1 MSSDALL
8 AISRN
13 LAIMAVFAVVLQV
26 WLVSVFGRSAARR
39 QVKLRLASHDELDVL
54 PEEQESALVSGRLE
68 RTLVRA
74 GVQLTQ
80 AKVLLYTVIVLTLS
94 LGVAAIVGM
103 KAALITPVAVLVLVF
118 GYLRWRYQRRRR
130 EIYESLPGIVDNVI
144 RSIDAGRSLEQALVA
159 SFADAPDVYEA
170 LVFRLR
176 SAVDAGRDYTHLMDE
191 FADLYEAPP
200 LVFVAV
206 ALRTSSR
213 FGSSIRP
220 VLAQVSDSLRSQEQ
234 LRREFMAATAE
245 TRFTAAAFALFPPL
259 IGVGLISLNANFR
272 ETLLHTSAG
281 HKMLMMAGGLI
292 AVAVVVIVRMVQGV
306 GRD

>member
-1 MSSDALL
+1 MSSEALL

-13 LAIMAVFAVVLQV
+13 LAIMAVLAVALQ
-26 WLVSVFGRSAARR
+26 LGLMSVFGRSAARR
-39 QVKLRLASHDELDVL
+39 HVKLRLAAHDELDYV
-54 PEEQESALVSGRLE
+54 PEQQEAALASGRFE

-80 AKVLLYTVIVLTLS
+80 TKVLLYAVVIATIT
-94 LGVAAIVGM
+94 LGVAAVWGFSL
-103 KAALITPVAVLVLVF
+103 AALVPVLFLVLVAIVM
-118 GYLRWRYQRRRR
+118 RWRYQRRRR

-144 RSIDAGRSLEQALVA
+144 RSIDAGRSLEHALVD
-159 SFADAPDVYEA
+159 SFSDAPEVYEA
-170 LVFRLR
+170 LLFRLR

-191 FADLYEAPP
+191 FAELYETPP

-220 VLAQVSDSLRSQEQ
+220 VLSQVSDSLRSQEQ

-259 IGVGLISLNANFR
+259 IGVGLIALNENFR

-292 AVAVVVIVRMVQGV
+292 AVAVVVIIRMVQGV

>member
-1 MSSDALL
+1 MSSEALL

-13 LAIMAVFAVVLQV
+13 LAIMAILAVVLQV
-26 WLVSVFGRSAARR
+26 WLVAVFGRSAARR
-39 QVKLRLASHDELDVL
+39 QIKMRLAAHDELDFS
-54 PEEQESALVSGRLE
+54 PEEQDAALVSGRFE

-74 GVQLTQ
+74 GIQLTY
-80 AKVLLYTVIVLTLS
+80 AKVLFYMVIAVTLTL
-94 LGVAAIVGM
+94 GIAAVVGLM
-103 KAALITPVAVLVLVF
+103 AAMVTPVVMLALVF
-118 GYLRWRYQRRRR
+118 GFMRWRYQRRRR
-130 EIYESLPGIVDNVI
+130 EIYESLPSIVDNVI
-144 RSIDAGRSLEQALVA
+144 RSIDAGRSLEQSLVD
-159 SFADAPDVYEA
+159 SFADAPAVYEA

-220 VLAQVSDSLRSQEQ
+220 VLSQVSDSLRSQEQ

-259 IGVGLISLNANFR
+259 IGVALIALNANFR

-281 HKMLMMAGGLI
+281 HKMLMIAGGLI

>member
-39 QVKLRLASHDELDVL
+39 HVKLRLASHDELDVL

-103 KAALITPVAVLVLVF
+103 KAALITPVELGRASC
-118 GYLRWRYQRRRR
+118 R
-130 EIYESLPGIVDNVI
+130 E
-144 RSIDAGRSLEQALVA
+144 
-159 SFADAPDVYEA
+159 
-170 LVFRLR
+170 
-176 SAVDAGRDYTHLMDE
+176 
-191 FADLYEAPP
+191 
-200 LVFVAV
+200 
-206 ALRTSSR
+206 
-213 FGSSIRP
+213 
-220 VLAQVSDSLRSQEQ
+220 
-234 LRREFMAATAE
+234 
-245 TRFTAAAFALFPPL
+245 
-259 IGVGLISLNANFR
+259 
-272 ETLLHTSAG
+272 
-281 HKMLMMAGGLI
+281 
-292 AVAVVVIVRMVQGV
+292 MV
-306 GRD
+306 

>member
-1 MSSDALL
+1 M
-8 AISRN
+8 
-13 LAIMAVFAVVLQV
+13 
-26 WLVSVFGRSAARR
+26 
-39 QVKLRLASHDELDVL
+39 
-54 PEEQESALVSGRLE
+54 SGRFE

-74 GVQLTQ
+74 GIQLTY
-80 AKVLLYTVIVLTLS
+80 AKVLFYMVIAVTLTL
-94 LGVAAIVGM
+94 GIAAVVGLM
-103 KAALITPVAVLVLVF
+103 AAMVTPVVMLALVF
-118 GYLRWRYQRRRR
+118 GFMRWRYQRRRR
-130 EIYESLPGIVDNVI
+130 EIYESLPSIVDNVI
-144 RSIDAGRSLEQALVA
+144 RSIDAGRSLEQSLVD
-159 SFADAPDVYEA
+159 SFADAPAVYEA

-220 VLAQVSDSLRSQEQ
+220 VLSQVSDSLRSQEQ

-259 IGVGLISLNANFR
+259 IGVALIALNANFR

-281 HKMLMMAGGLI
+281 HKMLMIAGGLI